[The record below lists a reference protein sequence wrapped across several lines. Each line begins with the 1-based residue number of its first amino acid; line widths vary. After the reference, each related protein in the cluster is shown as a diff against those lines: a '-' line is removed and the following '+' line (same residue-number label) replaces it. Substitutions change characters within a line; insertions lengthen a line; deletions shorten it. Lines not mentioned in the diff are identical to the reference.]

1 MCAIHFSCN
10 LIESKPM
17 GAYIIFIDSLA
28 SVEGLT
34 STGLS
39 YRTNDMLFRTRR
51 SLRYLEEL
59 GWMDGWMFSGWS
71 STPARGPEDGLNV
84 HHGFVFDVTITY
96 FCIRPGFTDE
106 TFFVLHVFG

>member
-39 YRTNDMLFRTRR
+39 YRTIILSN
-51 SLRYLEEL
+51 
-59 GWMDGWMFSGWS
+59 G
-71 STPARGPEDGLNV
+71 V